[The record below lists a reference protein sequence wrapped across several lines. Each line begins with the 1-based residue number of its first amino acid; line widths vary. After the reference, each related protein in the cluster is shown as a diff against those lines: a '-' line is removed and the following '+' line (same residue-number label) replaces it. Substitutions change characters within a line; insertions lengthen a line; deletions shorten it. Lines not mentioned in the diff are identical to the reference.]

1 MREVS
6 LKQEFI
12 VKDVKESLK
21 GNMDQ
26 FDFVRQAYLSQVK
39 GKALGMLENFQN
51 QVKHEIQLRDNTIA
65 YKEQDVAQYTTE
77 IRK

>member
-39 GKALGMLENFQN
+39 GKALGMLENF
-51 QVKHEIQLRDNTIA
+51 
-65 YKEQDVAQYTTE
+65 
-77 IRK
+77 